1 MRSMAFAL
9 YGLTVVVAPAI
20 GPVLG
25 GYLTDD
31 YSWHWVFLINLPVG
45 LMSLTLTHLFVYE
58 PKALV
63 DERRKLLAADCRSIT
78 LGSRWWS
85 SGFGSLQIV
94 LDRYERDDGFSS
106 SFITML
112 ATICLVSLTCAGDLG
127 DIARQP
133 VMNVR
138 LLAIPSF
145 AISCAVM
152 FIIGFM
158 LISTTQ
164 LLPQFSQ
171 ELMGYDAITAGET
184 LSLGGVLT
192 VVLMPIAGFVSGH
205 VQPKY
210 LLFGA
215 LGMTAFSLYHLTG
228 LDTSVSFWTL
238 ADARMLQV
246 VALPFL
252 FIPIS
257 AASYNGIP
265 PDKTNEASAIINL
278 MRNLGGSVGVSF
290 TTTMLQQREQFHH
303 ERLAEIVTRYSD
315 MHGQSLAQL
324 GRVVETQASVLSYI
338 DVFFVLAV
346 IALVFTPL
354 VLFLRNVPKGAR
366 AGGH

>member
-1 MRSMAFAL
+1 
-9 YGLTVVVAPAI
+9 
-20 GPVLG
+20 
-25 GYLTDD
+25 
-31 YSWHWVFLINLPVG
+31 
-45 LMSLTLTHLFVYE
+45 
-58 PKALV
+58 
-63 DERRKLLAADCRSIT
+63 
-78 LGSRWWS
+78 
-85 SGFGSLQIV
+85 
-94 LDRYERDDGFSS
+94 
-106 SFITML
+106 
-112 ATICLVSLTCAGDLG
+112 
-127 DIARQP
+127 
-133 VMNVR
+133 
-138 LLAIPSF
+138 
-145 AISCAVM
+145 M

-171 ELMGYDAITAGET
+171 DLMGYDAITAGLT

-192 VVLMPIAGFVSGH
+192 VVLMPLAGFVSGR
-205 VQPKY
+205 VQPKW

-215 LGMTAFSLYHLTG
+215 LAMTAFSLYHLTG

-238 ADARMLQV
+238 TDARMLQV

-252 FIPIS
+252 FIPIT

-303 ERLAEIVTRYSD
+303 ERLAESVTRYSD
-315 MHGQSLAQL
+315 MHGQSLARI
-324 GRVVETQASVLSYI
+324 GRAVATQASVLSYI

-346 IALVFTPL
+346 IALMFTPL
-354 VLFLRNVPKGAR
+354 VLFLRNVPKGAS